1 MPSTRPLLRPV
12 LAALLTVTMLLA
24 PALLAG
30 AASPASAAAPATP
43 AAPSAPSA
51 PTAPPAPSAP
61 SEGADSAVDLTLT
74 SLDPTSL
81 APGGTLTARV
91 RVTNTSEESLDA
103 ASLELRTRSSR
114 VTDRAQL
121 SQWEGLTGPDT
132 AGEPVASSDPTVI
145 APGDSA
151 TLQIRVPAEDLGF
164 SGESYLWGTRR
175 ISLTLSTSDG
185 PQDAIRTFVVWRPE
199 GASGSITESVLLP
212 MTGTDPGAAAADP
225 SAYADSAASGHLA
238 SLQALAGRE
247 DVDWWL
253 DPQLLDPPRLEVAE
267 QGDPQTTNGDAAAEY
282 AVPEAAQAIASTLQD
297 AVGSRTV
304 LAMPYAR
311 TDLAGLR
318 EAGAADLADAAD
330 ALGRD
335 TWQASGIILRSRAVG
350 IPGDEVTA
358 EALDEAAATGADTV
372 IVPSTSV
379 REDPGSSVTPSS
391 IGTYEATGA
400 TGSGRDLRVLAPDP
414 ELSAEFASLDGGT
427 DPELVTQRMLA
438 ETATI
443 ASEYSQAP
451 RHLLISPDPE
461 AALDAEAA
469 GTALDAL
476 DEAPWLTRGTTDALL
491 SAAEQDAVTTNPST
505 PGDDLYA
512 LGTIDPAT
520 VAPSAESE
528 DGTWTRTDP
537 ADVAAATDIAPAL
550 ARRLQDLWGELDTL
564 GAVMEDDAALDGP
577 RLEVLSAASEHWGSA
592 ADSTARAEL
601 AESAVADLTG
611 AISVVP
617 TSGYNLISDSA
628 GVPITVKNSL
638 DTPITVRIAVSSDR
652 PIVRVGEQPV
662 VTVPARG
669 QIDKTVPV
677 EAIANGTVTLSVQL
691 TSDPDAEDAPDG
703 GEQALTSIS
712 EVPLTVNPAWENWTT
727 LLLVIG
733 MGALVVVGVARARH
747 TGSSH
752 RAPAVHG
759 PEDPVVLART
769 GRSEPTTEP
778 LPPTADD
785 AHPDPTTETGSE
797 AAAAAEDPEQKEE
810 RP

>member
-30 AASPASAAAPATP
+30 AASPASAAAPASPAAP
-43 AAPSAPSA
+43 AAPSAPS
-51 PTAPPAPSAP
+51 
-61 SEGADSAVDLTLT
+61 EGGDSAVDLTLT

-151 TLQIRVPAEDLGF
+151 TLQIRVPAEGLGF
-164 SGESYLWGTRR
+164 SEESYLWGTRR

-238 SLQALAGRE
+238 SLQALAARE

-253 DPQLLDPPRLEVAE
+253 DPQLLDPPRLAIAE
-267 QGDPQTTNGDAAAEY
+267 EGDPQTTNGDAAAEY
-282 AVPEAAQAIASTLQD
+282 AVPETAQAIASTLQD

-318 EAGAADLADAAD
+318 EGGATDLADAAD

-335 TWQASGIILRSRAVG
+335 TWQESGIVLRSRAVG

-358 EALDEAAATGADTV
+358 DALDQAAATGADTV

-379 REDPGSSVTPSS
+379 REDPGSAVTPSS

-414 ELSAEFASLDGGT
+414 ELSAEFASLDGST

-491 SAAEQDAVTTNPST
+491 SAAEQDAVTANPST

-512 LGTIDPAT
+512 LGAIDAAT

-537 ADVAAATDIAPAL
+537 ADVAATNVEPAL

-592 ADSTARAEL
+592 AGSSARADL

-638 DTPITVRIAVSSDR
+638 DTPITVRIAVTSDR

-703 GEQALTSIS
+703 GAQALTSTS

-752 RAPAVHG
+752 RAPAVHA

-785 AHPDPTTETGSE
+785 ADDAETHPDPTTETGDE